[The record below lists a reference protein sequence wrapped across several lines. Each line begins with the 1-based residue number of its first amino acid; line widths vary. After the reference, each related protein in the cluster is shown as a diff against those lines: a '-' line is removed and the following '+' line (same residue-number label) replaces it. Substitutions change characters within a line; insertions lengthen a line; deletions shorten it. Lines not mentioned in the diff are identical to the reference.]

1 MSELKVIKTKFQK
14 IDSKRWWGDDFDVRF
29 FLLNILKKIERS
41 TVLDIGGGVGI
52 ILSEVS
58 KNNLKIN
65 VDFSFE
71 DLSRC
76 KKEFSDIECV
86 CASMDYLPLKNDS
99 VDFVICANLLEVA
112 KTNDIKFE
120 KLIMKNKKKYYQTVL
135 EALSEIKIILKINGK
150 LYLTTPNNKYYQTT
164 KLDYDELENSLKYVF
179 EKFSIKFFNTFKKL
193 SKKHR
198 KLNLANI
205 FPKIL
210 SKFLN
215 REKILNLLITKHS
228 KNRFSVSFYV
238 EAEKT
243 SRIDK

>member
-76 KKEFSDIECV
+76 KKEFSDI
-86 CASMDYLPLKNDS
+86 
-99 VDFVICANLLEVA
+99 
-112 KTNDIKFE
+112 
-120 KLIMKNKKKYYQTVL
+120 
-135 EALSEIKIILKINGK
+135 
-150 LYLTTPNNKYYQTT
+150 
-164 KLDYDELENSLKYVF
+164 
-179 EKFSIKFFNTFKKL
+179 
-193 SKKHR
+193 
-198 KLNLANI
+198 LNI
-205 FPKIL
+205 
-210 SKFLN
+210 
-215 REKILNLLITKHS
+215 
-228 KNRFSVSFYV
+228 
-238 EAEKT
+238 
-243 SRIDK
+243 

>member
-205 FPKIL
+205 FPKIK
-210 SKFLN
+210 SKVFSRDEVLN
-215 REKILNLLITKHS
+215 SLIKNKIDNKY
-228 KNRFSVSFYV
+228 SVSFFV
-238 EAEKT
+238 EAEK
-243 SRIDK
+243 

>member
-120 KLIMKNKKKYYQTVL
+120 KLIIKNKKKYYQTVL

-205 FPKIL
+205 IPKIK
-210 SKFLN
+210 SKVFSRDKVLN
-215 REKILNLLITKHS
+215 SLIKNKIDNKY
-228 KNRFSVSFYV
+228 SVSFFV
-238 EAEKT
+238 EAEK
-243 SRIDK
+243 

>member
-205 FPKIL
+205 IPKIK
-210 SKFLN
+210 SKVFSRDEVLN
-215 REKILNLLITKHS
+215 SLIKNKIDNKY
-228 KNRFSVSFYV
+228 SVSFFV
-238 EAEKT
+238 EAEK
-243 SRIDK
+243 

>member
-65 VDFSFE
+65 VDFSFD

-112 KTNDIKFE
+112 KTNDIKLE
-120 KLIMKNKKKYYQTVL
+120 KLIIKNKKKYYQTVL
-135 EALSEIKIILKINGK
+135 GALSEIKIILKINGK

-205 FPKIL
+205 IPKIK
-210 SKFLN
+210 SKVFSRDEVLN
-215 REKILNLLITKHS
+215 SLIKNKIGNKY
-228 KNRFSVSFYV
+228 SVSFFV
-238 EAEKT
+238 EAEK
-243 SRIDK
+243 

>member
-120 KLIMKNKKKYYQTVL
+120 KLINKNKKKYYQTVL
-135 EALSEIKIILKINGK
+135 EVLSEIKIILKINGK

>member
-179 EKFSIKFFNTFKKL
+179 EKFSIKFFNKFKKL

-205 FPKIL
+205 IPKIK
-210 SKFLN
+210 SKVFSRDEVLN
-215 REKILNLLITKHS
+215 SLIKNKIDNKY
-228 KNRFSVSFYV
+228 SVSFFV
-238 EAEKT
+238 EAEK
-243 SRIDK
+243 

>member
-205 FPKIL
+205 IPKIK
-210 SKFLN
+210 SKVFSRDEVLN
-215 REKILNLLITKHS
+215 SLIKYKIDNKY
-228 KNRFSVSFYV
+228 SVSFFV
-238 EAEKT
+238 EAEK
-243 SRIDK
+243 

>member
-135 EALSEIKIILKINGK
+135 EVLSEIKIILKINGK

-205 FPKIL
+205 IPKIK
-210 SKFLN
+210 SKVFSRDEVLN
-215 REKILNLLITKHS
+215 SLIKNKIDNKY
-228 KNRFSVSFYV
+228 SVSFFV
-238 EAEKT
+238 EAEK
-243 SRIDK
+243 

>member
-1 MSELKVIKTKFQK
+1 
-14 IDSKRWWGDDFDVRF
+14 
-29 FLLNILKKIERS
+29 
-41 TVLDIGGGVGI
+41 
-52 ILSEVS
+52 
-58 KNNLKIN
+58 
-65 VDFSFE
+65 
-71 DLSRC
+71 
-76 KKEFSDIECV
+76 
-86 CASMDYLPLKNDS
+86 MDYLPLKNDS

-205 FPKIL
+205 IPKIK
-210 SKFLN
+210 SKVFSRDEVLN
-215 REKILNLLITKHS
+215 SLIKNKIDNKY
-228 KNRFSVSFYV
+228 SVSFFV
-238 EAEKT
+238 EAEK
-243 SRIDK
+243 

>member
-120 KLIMKNKKKYYQTVL
+120 KLIIKNKKKYYQTVL

>member
-99 VDFVICANLLEVA
+99 IDFVICANLLEVA

-120 KLIMKNKKKYYQTVL
+120 KLIIKNKKKYYQTVL
-135 EALSEIKIILKINGK
+135 EVLSEIKIILKINGK

>member
-99 VDFVICANLLEVA
+99 IDFVICANLLEVA

-120 KLIMKNKKKYYQTVL
+120 KLIIKNKKKYYQTVL
-135 EALSEIKIILKINGK
+135 EVLSEIKIILKINGK

-205 FPKIL
+205 IPKIK
-210 SKFLN
+210 SKVFSRDEVLN
-215 REKILNLLITKHS
+215 SLIKNKIDNKY
-228 KNRFSVSFYV
+228 SVSFFV
-238 EAEKT
+238 EAEK
-243 SRIDK
+243 

>member
-243 SRIDK
+243 SRMDK

>member
-99 VDFVICANLLEVA
+99 IDFVICANLLEVA

-120 KLIMKNKKKYYQTVL
+120 KLIIKKNT
-135 EALSEIKIILKINGK
+135 IK
-150 LYLTTPNNKYYQTT
+150 Q
-164 KLDYDELENSLKYVF
+164 F
-179 EKFSIKFFNTFKKL
+179 
-193 SKKHR
+193 
-198 KLNLANI
+198 
-205 FPKIL
+205 
-210 SKFLN
+210 
-215 REKILNLLITKHS
+215 
-228 KNRFSVSFYV
+228 
-238 EAEKT
+238 
-243 SRIDK
+243 

>member
-99 VDFVICANLLEVA
+99 IDFVICANLLEVA

>member
-1 MSELKVIKTKFQK
+1 M
-14 IDSKRWWGDDFDVRF
+14 
-29 FLLNILKKIERS
+29 
-41 TVLDIGGGVGI
+41 
-52 ILSEVS
+52 
-58 KNNLKIN
+58 
-65 VDFSFE
+65 
-71 DLSRC
+71 
-76 KKEFSDIECV
+76 
-86 CASMDYLPLKNDS
+86 
-99 VDFVICANLLEVA
+99 
-112 KTNDIKFE
+112 
-120 KLIMKNKKKYYQTVL
+120 
-135 EALSEIKIILKINGK
+135 KINGK